1 MNQTDM
7 MVREPLN
14 KIAMAMK
21 NFKLKLLGYRGLCL
35 VLLLVVISQWGSAV
49 WIFAKAQ
56 LAQWLIADA
65 WADTLQ
71 LPRGLPKKP
80 WPWADTWPVARLQ
93 FPARDVD
100 LYVLE
105 GDQGNSLA
113 FGPGHQLGTAL
124 PGAGMSVIGG
134 HRDTHFR
141 FLQYLV
147 VGDTFTIQI
156 ATGQV
161 FRYRVQRLEVVDI
174 HKQPLRIMPALQGVV
189 LVTCYP
195 FDAIAPNG
203 SERLLVWA
211 DSMAPI
217 ITKDEYV
224 SF

>member
-1 MNQTDM
+1 
-7 MVREPLN
+7 
-14 KIAMAMK
+14 
-21 NFKLKLLGYRGLCL
+21 
-35 VLLLVVISQWGSAV
+35 VLLLVVISQWGSAA
-49 WIFAKAQ
+49 WILAKAQ

-65 WADTLQ
+65 WAETLQ
-71 LPRGLPKKP
+71 MPSLPKKP

-93 FPARDVD
+93 FPARKVD
-100 LYVLE
+100 LYILE

-141 FLQYLV
+141 FLQHV
-147 VGDTFTIQI
+147 KVGDNFNVQV
-156 ATGQV
+156 ASGQR
-161 FRYRVQRLEVVDI
+161 FYYRVQRLEVVDI
-174 HKQPLRIMPALQGVV
+174 HKQPLQIIPAMQGVV

-195 FDAIAPNG
+195 FDAIAANG

-211 DSMAPI
+211 DSMVPI
-217 ITKDEYV
+217 VGKNEGV